1 MRGDVVVWE
10 YRRATERERER
21 EREREK
27 REKLVAGALPG
38 DRAGVTLRGG
48 GGGGHMG
55 LPC

>member
-1 MRGDVVVWE
+1 MWE
-10 YRRATERERER
+10 YRQETEGE
-21 EREREK
+21 